1 MGLGG
6 VIVLLLIFGV
16 VVYILLAEKSF
27 GKKKTDSENPFS
39 GMAKISV
46 QLVKAPQEL
55 TEQLTP
61 KWQAELTQ
69 KLSEEGYVCLGDYS
83 YASTLFFWARTFL
96 APDQK
101 STLVLANWVEGKE
114 GGKVVISNLE
124 IYSFTGNSF
133 LVTACA
139 QDGAAKLL
147 TGANRPSEEQLS
159 LHLKAVF
166 AESSVRPI
174 IQEHQRRLE
183 GWEGKGEK
191 IRMLTRENVLP
202 SLSKIFS

>member
-83 YASTLFFWARTFL
+83 YASTLFFWARTFWRRTRSQPWFWPIGWREKRAGRWSSAIWKFIPSPAIPFL
-96 APDQK
+96 SPPAP
-101 STLVLANWVEGKE
+101 
-114 GGKVVISNLE
+114 
-124 IYSFTGNSF
+124 
-133 LVTACA
+133 
-139 QDGAAKLL
+139 
-147 TGANRPSEEQLS
+147 
-159 LHLKAVF
+159 
-166 AESSVRPI
+166 
-174 IQEHQRRLE
+174 
-183 GWEGKGEK
+183 
-191 IRMLTRENVLP
+191 RMGPPN
-202 SLSKIFS
+202 F